1 MTNFNP
7 QSTKEMVFHSD
18 VERDLL
24 FDILNHNIKFPSNGK
39 NSLLL
44 YGVVGSGKTTYA
56 NIFFNE
62 YEHSFEDSS
71 LLLDN
76 MRVND
81 IEVDGN
87 EKITTTVDKINN
99 LANFNP
105 LNRSNKHFFLFDE
118 VDNYSLEQQKRL
130 KSCLNR
136 EDIVCVMTTNHID
149 KIDKGLQSRSHVICF
164 NATHNIKDYVDRM
177 KQIIKQHGLPMLKD
191 KTLVDIASNNNG
203 DWRSMCATLQQ
214 ACSKF
219 IPPTKP
225 KLQLVSSK

>member
-62 YEHSFEDSS
+62 YEHSFEDSN
-71 LLLDN
+71 LLLGGI
-76 MRVND
+76 RVND

-87 EKITTTVDKINN
+87 EKITTTVDKINTI
-99 LANFNP
+99 ANFMA

-149 KIDKGLQSRSHVICF
+149 KIDKGLQSRSHTICF
-164 NATHNIKDYVDRM
+164 NASYNTNDYVSRM
-177 KQIIKQHGLPMLKD
+177 KQIITQHSLPMLKD
-191 KTLVDIASNNNG
+191 KTLVEIASINNG
-203 DWRSMCATLQQ
+203 DWRNMCSTLQQ
-214 ACSKF
+214 ACSQF

>member
-1 MTNFNP
+1 MSNFTP
-7 QSTKEMVFHSD
+7 QSTSEMVFHSD
-18 VERDLL
+18 IERDLL
-24 FDILNHNIKFPSNGK
+24 LDILNHNIKFPSNGK

-56 NIFFNE
+56 NIFFSE
-62 YEHSFEDSS
+62 YEHSFKDSS
-71 LLLDN
+71 LLLDS

-87 EKITTTVDKINN
+87 EKITTTVDKINTV
-99 LANFNP
+99 ANFVP

-149 KIDKGLQSRSHVICF
+149 KIDKGLQSRSHIICF
-164 NATHNIKDYVDRM
+164 NATHNTKNYVDRM
-177 KQIIKQHGLPMLKD
+177 KQIIRQNSLPMLKD
-191 KTLVDIASNNNG
+191 KTLVNIASNNNG
-203 DWRSMCATLQQ
+203 DWRSMCSTLQQ

>member
-149 KIDKGLQSRSHVICF
+149 KIDKGLQSRSHIICF
-164 NATHNIKDYVDRM
+164 NATHNTKNYVDRM
-177 KQIIKQHGLPMLKD
+177 KQIIRQNSLPMLKD
-191 KTLVDIASNNNG
+191 KTLVNIASNNNG
-203 DWRSMCATLQQ
+203 DWRSMCSTLQQ

>member
-1 MTNFNP
+1 
-7 QSTKEMVFHSD
+7 
-18 VERDLL
+18 
-24 FDILNHNIKFPSNGK
+24 
-39 NSLLL
+39 
-44 YGVVGSGKTTYA
+44 
-56 NIFFNE
+56 
-62 YEHSFEDSS
+62 
-71 LLLDN
+71 

-87 EKITTTVDKINN
+87 EKITTTVDKINTV
-99 LANFNP
+99 ANFIP

-136 EDIVCVMTTNHID
+136 EDIVCVMTTNQID
-149 KIDKGLQSRSHVICF
+149 KIDKGLQSRSHIICF
-164 NATHNIKDYVDRM
+164 NASHNTTNYVDRM
-177 KQIIKQHGLPMLKD
+177 KQIIRQNSLPMLND
-191 KTLVDIASNNNG
+191 KTLVNIASKTNG
-203 DWRSMCATLQQ
+203 DWRSMCSALQQ

>member
-1 MTNFNP
+1 MSNFTL
-7 QSTKEMVFHSD
+7 QSTNEMVFHSD

-24 FDILNHNIKFPSNGK
+24 LDILNHNIKFPSNGK

-56 NIFFNE
+56 NIFFSE
-62 YEHSFEDSS
+62 YEHSFKDSS
-71 LLLDN
+71 LLLDS

-87 EKITTTVDKINN
+87 EKITTTVDKINTV
-99 LANFNP
+99 ANFVP

-136 EDIVCVMTTNHID
+136 EDIVCVMTTNHIV
-149 KIDKGLQSRSHVICF
+149 KIDKGLQSRSHIICF
-164 NATHNIKDYVDRM
+164 NATHNTKNYVDRM
-177 KQIIKQHGLPMLKD
+177 KQIIRQNSLPMLKD
-191 KTLVDIASNNNG
+191 KTLVNIASNNNG
-203 DWRSMCATLQQ
+203 DWRSMCSTLQQ

>member
-1 MTNFNP
+1 MSNFTP
-7 QSTKEMVFHSD
+7 QSTSEMVFHSD

-24 FDILNHNIKFPSNGK
+24 LDILNHNIKFPSNGK

-56 NIFFNE
+56 NIFFSE
-62 YEHSFEDSS
+62 YEHSFKDSS
-71 LLLDN
+71 LLLDS

-87 EKITTTVDKINN
+87 EKITTTVDKINTV
-99 LANFNP
+99 ANFVP

-149 KIDKGLQSRSHVICF
+149 KIDKGLQSRSHIICF
-164 NATHNIKDYVDRM
+164 NATHNTKNYVDRM
-177 KQIIKQHGLPMLKD
+177 KQIIRQNSLPMLKD
-191 KTLVDIASNNNG
+191 KTLVNIASNNNG
-203 DWRSMCATLQQ
+203 DWRSMCSTLQQ

>member
-1 MTNFNP
+1 MSNFTP
-7 QSTKEMVFHSD
+7 QSTSEMVFHSD

-24 FDILNHNIKFPSNGK
+24 LDILNHNIKFPSNGK

-62 YEHSFEDSS
+62 YEHSFKDSS

-87 EKITTTVDKINN
+87 EKITTTVDKINTV
-99 LANFNP
+99 ANFVP

-149 KIDKGLQSRSHVICF
+149 KIDKGLQSRSHIICF
-164 NATHNIKDYVDRM
+164 NATHNTKNYVDRM
-177 KQIIKQHGLPMLKD
+177 KQIIRQNSLPMLKD
-191 KTLVDIASNNNG
+191 KTLVEIASNNNG
-203 DWRSMCATLQQ
+203 DWRSMCSTLQQ

>member
-1 MTNFNP
+1 MSNFTP
-7 QSTKEMVFHSD
+7 QSISEMVFHSD
-18 VERDLL
+18 IERDLL
-24 FDILNHNIKFPSNGK
+24 LDILNHNIKFPSNGK

-62 YEHSFEDSS
+62 YEHSFKDSG

-87 EKITTTVDKINN
+87 EKITTTVDKINTI
-99 LANFNP
+99 ANFIP

-149 KIDKGLQSRSHVICF
+149 KIDKGLQSRSHIICF
-164 NATHNIKDYVDRM
+164 NASHNTTNYVDRM
-177 KQIIKQHGLPMLKD
+177 KQIIRQNSLPMLND
-191 KTLVDIASNNNG
+191 KTLVNIASKTNG
-203 DWRSMCATLQQ
+203 DWRSMCSALQQ

>member
-71 LLLDN
+71 SLLDS
-76 MRVND
+76 MSVND

-87 EKITTTVDKINN
+87 EKITTTVDKINTI
-99 LANFNP
+99 ANFMP
-105 LNRSNKHFFLFDE
+105 LNSSNKHFFLFDE

-149 KIDKGLQSRSHVICF
+149 KIDKGLQSRSHTICF
-164 NATHNIKDYVDRM
+164 NASYNTNDYVSRM
-177 KQIIKQHGLPMLKD
+177 KQIITQHSLPMLKD
-191 KTLVDIASNNNG
+191 KTLV
-203 DWRSMCATLQQ
+203 
-214 ACSKF
+214 
-219 IPPTKP
+219 
-225 KLQLVSSK
+225 

>member
-1 MTNFNP
+1 MSNFNP
-7 QSTKEMVFHSD
+7 QSTNEMVFHSD

-71 LLLDN
+71 LLLGGI
-76 MRVND
+76 RVND
-81 IEVDGN
+81 MEVDGN
-87 EKITTTVDKINN
+87 EKITTTVDKINTI
-99 LANFNP
+99 ANFMA

-177 KQIIKQHGLPMLKD
+177 EQIITQHGLPMLK
-191 KTLVDIASNNNG
+191 KQTLVNIASKANG
-203 DWRSMCATLQQ
+203 DWRSMCSALQQ

>member
-1 MTNFNP
+1 
-7 QSTKEMVFHSD
+7 
-18 VERDLL
+18 
-24 FDILNHNIKFPSNGK
+24 
-39 NSLLL
+39 
-44 YGVVGSGKTTYA
+44 
-56 NIFFNE
+56 
-62 YEHSFEDSS
+62 
-71 LLLDN
+71 

-87 EKITTTVDKINN
+87 EKITTTVDKINTV
-99 LANFNP
+99 ANFIP

-149 KIDKGLQSRSHVICF
+149 KIDKGLQSRSHIICF
-164 NATHNIKDYVDRM
+164 NATHNTKNYVDRM
-177 KQIIKQHGLPMLKD
+177 KQIIRQNSLPMLKD
-191 KTLVDIASNNNG
+191 KTLVNIASNNNG
-203 DWRSMCATLQQ
+203 DWRSMCSTLQQ

>member
-1 MTNFNP
+1 MCII
-7 QSTKEMVFHSD
+7 KIVFHSY

-24 FDILNHNIKFPSNGK
+24 LNILNHNIKFPSNGK

-62 YEHSFEDSS
+62 YEHSFDDSS
-71 LLLDN
+71 LLLDS
-76 MRVND
+76 MSVND

-87 EKITTTVDKINN
+87 EKITTTVDKINTV
-99 LANFNP
+99 ANFMP

-118 VDNYSLEQQKRL
+118 VDNYSSEQQKRL

-149 KIDKGLQSRSHVICF
+149 KIDKGLQSRSHIICF
-164 NATHNIKDYVDRM
+164 NATHNTKNYVDRM
-177 KQIIKQHGLPMLKD
+177 KQIIRQNSLPMLKD
-191 KTLVDIASNNNG
+191 KTLVNIASNNKG
-203 DWRSMCATLQQ
+203 DWRSMCSALQQ

-225 KLQLVSSK
+225 KLQLVNSK

>member
-1 MTNFNP
+1 MSNFTP
-7 QSTKEMVFHSD
+7 LSTAEMVFSNT
-18 VERDLL
+18 ETKDLL
-24 FDILNHNIKFPSNGK
+24 LDILHHNIDFPTNGR
-39 NSLLL
+39 NTLLL
-44 YGVVGSGKTTYA
+44 YGSYGSGKTTYA
-56 NIFFNE
+56 NIFFSE
-62 YEHSFEDSS
+62 YENSFEERS
-71 LLLDN
+71 LVLN
-76 MRVND
+76 SMRVND

-87 EKITTTVDKINN
+87 EKITTTVDKINTV
-99 LANFNP
+99 ANFVP

-149 KIDKGLQSRSHVICF
+149 KIDKGLQSRSHIICF
-164 NATHNIKDYVDRM
+164 NATHNTKNYVDRM
-177 KQIIKQHGLPMLKD
+177 KQIIRQNSLPMLKD
-191 KTLVDIASNNNG
+191 KTLVNIASNNNG
-203 DWRSMCATLQQ
+203 DWRSMCSTLQQ